1 MHIFLARNNVQAGP
15 YTLEQLNQM
24 FSTGQISLTDLMWHE
39 GMANWQPV
47 GEMTGGQL
55 FYQPKVTTT
64 AEAVTANN
72 DEPDYIINNRPSQ
85 PTNTATTPSDKESV
99 WDKYNANNPHQNPKQ
114 GSDKKTVNLKKVT
127 NRGFDISHAE
137 KQLDLA
143 TIGSRIV
150 AKLIDFGLMILASL
164 PLFLALYNSPSF
176 AKLKQWAEAGQTT
189 LTSAQ
194 QMELLSVVP
203 THILLLTNLLVWGL
217 LFAQMLLLMRR
228 GQTLGKMV
236 MGIRVLDKQTNAIP
250 TFFNLIIMRSL
261 MTSIVYSLSVF
272 GIVAMAIDFVMMLTN
287 KDRQSLHDKIAKTYV
302 VRADDTQTTPLELK
316 PE

>member
-15 YTLEQLNQM
+15 YSLEQLNHM
-24 FSTGQISLTDLMWHE
+24 FASGQILLTDLMWHE

-47 GEMTGGQL
+47 GEVTGGQL
-55 FYQPKVTTT
+55 VYQPVSARTEGTLS
-64 AEAVTANN
+64 N
-72 DEPDYIINNRPSQ
+72 DEPDYIINNRPN
-85 PTNTATTPSDKESV
+85 PTNSPTSKSPDSDNIWNRYS
-99 WDKYNANNPHQNPKQ
+99 ANNPHQ
-114 GSDKKTVNLKKVT
+114 GGDKKGISLKKVT
-127 NRGFDISHAE
+127 PRGVDVSHAQ
-137 KQLDLA
+137 KQLELA
-143 TIGSRIV
+143 TIGNRIV
-150 AKLIDFGLMILASL
+150 AKLIDFALMVLASL
-164 PLFLALYNSPSF
+164 PLFLALYHSPNF
-176 AKLKQWAEAGQTT
+176 AKLKQWAEAGQTS

-217 LFAQMLLLMRR
+217 LFAQMMLLMRR

-236 MGIRVLDKQTNAIP
+236 MGIRVLDKQSNAIP
-250 TFFNLIIMRSL
+250 NFFNLIVMRSVL
-261 MTSIVYSLSVF
+261 TSIVYSLSFF
-272 GIVAMAIDFVMMLTN
+272 GVAAMAIDFVMMLTN